1 MTGTL
6 GVLRVG
12 AEAGLLDVRVV
23 LARLEGTN
31 FYVNE
36 TLLKEVFARWLEE

>member
-1 MTGTL
+1 
-6 GVLRVG
+6 
-12 AEAGLLDVRVV
+12 

-36 TLLKEVFARWLEE
+36 TLLKEVFGRWLEE